1 MSCWNIG
8 YYISNSYQRVSIR
21 NCLPEQGNLKGGVP
35 QWSVLGPLLFLLYI
49 NDITDNTQSLSR
61 LFADDTSL
69 LYSSNNINEIE
80 AIVNLDLSKMYN
92 WSTEWTVDFN
102 PKKTECIIFSTNQ
115 AANKPC
121 IVFNNENV
129 KFVEN
134 HKHLGVT
141 CSHNCKWHCHIE
153 NILKSTSSQLSMLRK
168 FKFSLSRHN
177 LEAIYFTSIL
187 PL

>member
-1 MSCWNIG
+1 
-8 YYISNSYQRVSIR
+8 
-21 NCLPEQGNLKGGVP
+21 
-35 QWSVLGPLLFLLYI
+35 LYI
-49 NDITDNTQSLSR
+49 NDIADNTQSFSR

-80 AIVNLDLSKMYN
+80 VIVNSDLSKIYN
-92 WSTEWTVDFN
+92 WSKEWLIDFN

-134 HKHLGVT
+134 YKHLGVT
-141 CSHNCKWHCHIE
+141 FSHNCKWHCHIE
-153 NILKSTSSQLSMLRK
+153 NILKRLTYLIIPFLLRLQL
-168 FKFSLSRHN
+168 
-177 LEAIYFTSIL
+177 IYYYKLGKKTEWVIYN
-187 PL
+187 